1 MLKVYRVKTHVQ
13 IRSVEDM
20 DGQLHHSDCG
30 RANAFNDFFFSVFVE
45 EDPNT
50 VPSFTFTTDDEDPT
64 PLSAINITPATVF
77 DKLQSLKSDK
87 SPGPDRWPSAI
98 LKTVPSSCVFP

>member
-1 MLKVYRVKTHVQ
+1 MDD
-13 IRSVEDM
+13 I

-30 RANAFNDFFFSVFVE
+30 RANAFNDFFSGAFID

-50 VPSFTFTTDDEDPT
+50 VPSFTPTTDDGDPT

-87 SPGPDRWPSAI
+87 SAGPDGWPPTI
-98 LKTVPSSCVFP
+98 